1 MLDAYN
7 MNKEETEIRE
17 AKQLD
22 QPMVIQRLS
31 ILKETVEAEYLEKE
45 ANTEKDSQPE
55 ETVIWQPSPP
65 AYLLFL
71 LTVCSLL
78 KISFLWWFVY
88 LSACSRMDGWLQ

>member
-55 ETVIWQPSPP
+55 ETVI
-65 AYLLFL
+65 
-71 LTVCSLL
+71 
-78 KISFLWWFVY
+78 
-88 LSACSRMDGWLQ
+88 